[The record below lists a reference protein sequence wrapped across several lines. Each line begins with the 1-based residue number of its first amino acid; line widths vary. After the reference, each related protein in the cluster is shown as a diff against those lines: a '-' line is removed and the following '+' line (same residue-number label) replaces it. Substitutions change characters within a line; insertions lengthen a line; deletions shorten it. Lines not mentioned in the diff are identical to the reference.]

1 MEIVNMVSK
10 VLWDYILIFGL
21 MGIGILMTIRL
32 KFPQFSRV
40 FPALKKMITGIIK
53 NEKPE
58 DGKMWKF

>member
-1 MEIVNMVSK
+1 LEQLMEIVNMVSK

-40 FPALKKMITGIIK
+40 LPALKK
-53 NEKPE
+53 N
-58 DGKMWKF
+58 DYRNN